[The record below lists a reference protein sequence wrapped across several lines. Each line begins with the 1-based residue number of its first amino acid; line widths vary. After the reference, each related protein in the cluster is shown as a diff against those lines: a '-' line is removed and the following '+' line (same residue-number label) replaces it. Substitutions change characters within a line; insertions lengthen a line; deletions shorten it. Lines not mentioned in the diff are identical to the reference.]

1 MGPSPRPERRPP
13 DPRRSLGA
21 AGEALARRHL
31 EERGL
36 RIIAS
41 NYRTRRGEIDL
52 VAADGDTL
60 AFVEVKL
67 KRGQGFGTPEEA
79 LTLAKRR
86 KLVAS
91 AFAYLAEH
99 GLDDDMTPWRI
110 DLVAIELD
118 RTGKLLRIDHYP
130 NAVTGDTT

>member
-1 MGPSPRPERRPP
+1 MTPARQKRPP
-13 DPRRSLGA
+13 DPRRSLGNL
-21 AGEALARRHL
+21 GEALARRHL

-41 NYRTRRGEIDL
+41 NYRTRQGELDL

-67 KRGQGFGTPEEA
+67 KRGPGFGAPEEA
-79 LTLAKRR
+79 LTRAKRR
-86 KLVAS
+86 KLLAC
-91 AFAYLAEH
+91 AFAYLEEH
-99 GLDDDMTPWRI
+99 GLADDRTPWRI

-118 RTGKLLRIDHYP
+118 RRGKLLRLQHYP
-130 NAVTGDTT
+130 HAVTGDSV